1 MMPTDPNGGVCLIR
15 RVVIRNYKSIAAG
28 DVVLGPLT
36 FLVGP
41 NGSGKSNFLDAIRFV
56 SDSLRNSLDHALRDR
71 GGFREIVR
79 RTTSPAAVLGIRL
92 DFRLPD
98 RTNGY
103 YAFEISGLL
112 TNFTVEHEECVLT
125 GGPLPADTFHSFRI
139 VRGEVQSSSLPVTPA
154 AVKDRLYLANLS
166 GTPEF
171 RPLYDALSRMGFY
184 NINPDVLREFT
195 LPDTGELLARDGVNL
210 PSVLGILAN
219 RNPLLKARIE
229 EYLAQV
235 VPGIVGVEAFQI
247 GPRETLE
254 FSQQRAGSRRSQRFM
269 AANMSDGTLRA
280 LGVLVALFQSGGERG
295 AMPLLVGLEEPET
308 ALHPAAAGVLVDS
321 IRDAAS
327 MRQVL
332 VTSHSPD
339 LLDNPSIADFEIL
352 AVVAENGETRIGHL
366 DEAGR
371 SALRDH
377 LFTAGDLLRMNQ
389 LRPDPAA
396 GRLDPSDVVLFGTGA
411 PA

>member
-1 MMPTDPNGGVCLIR
+1 MASDPNAGVCLIR
-15 RVVIRNYKSIAAG
+15 RVVIRNYKSIAAY
-28 DVVLGPLT
+28 DVILGPVT

-41 NGSGKSNFLDAIRFV
+41 NGSGKSNFLDAICFV

-79 RTTSPAAVLGIRL
+79 RTTSPAAVLGIRV
-92 DFRLPD
+92 DFRLPNGTD
-98 RTNGY
+98 GY
-103 YAFEISGLL
+103 YAFEIGGLL
-112 TNFTVEHEECVLT
+112 TNFAVEIEECVLT
-125 GGPLPADTFHSFRI
+125 GGPLSADAFHSFRI
-139 VRGEVQSSSLPVTPA
+139 VRGEVVTSSLPVTPA

-195 LPDTGELLARDGVNL
+195 PPDPGELLARDGVNL
-210 PSVLGILAN
+210 PSALSRLAN
-219 RNPLLKARIE
+219 TNPLLKARIE
-229 EYLAQV
+229 DYLGQV
-235 VPGIVGVEAFQI
+235 VPGIVGVETLPI
-247 GPRETLE
+247 GPRETLQ
-254 FSQQRAGSRRSQRFM
+254 FRQRGAGSKRSQRFM

-295 AMPLLVGLEEPET
+295 TMPLLVGLEEPET

-352 AVVAENGETRIGHL
+352 AVVAENGETRIGPL

-371 SALRDH
+371 SVLRDH

-389 LRPDPAA
+389 LRPHLAA